1 MFKKLEKYPLFQ
13 VSDSGEVFSLVHAK
27 PVKSFVNGK
36 ILCVNVIEATGT
48 RKVVPL
54 LPLVLESFFEARE
67 YTGLNVHYIDGN
79 PHNLSVDNLY
89 FSSTE
94 GDFTFGKPASLVP
107 MLELPALST
116 GVFVAVSFDTDTK
129 VYVDKI
135 ECLLSSLQSGKT
147 ALIRSIDLN
156 GEAGTVDDLLPAVDG
171 KGDLWYV
178 LRTEDYLRLFGES
191 VEPTKYD
198 DAPDDTDVEIL

>member
-1 MFKKLEKYPLFQ
+1 MFKKLEKYPFFQ
-13 VSDSGEVFSLVHAK
+13 VSDSGEIFSLVHAK

-36 ILCVNVIEATGT
+36 VLCVNVIEATGA

-67 YTGLNVHYIDGN
+67 YAGLNVHYIDGN

-89 FSSTE
+89 FSRTE

-147 ALIRSIDLN
+147 ALTRSIDLN

-171 KGDLWYV
+171 NGDLWYV
-178 LRTEDYLRLFGES
+178 LRTEDYLRLFDES

-198 DAPDDTDVEIL
+198 DAPDDSDVEIL

>member
-1 MFKKLEKYPLFQ
+1 MFKKLEKYPFFQ
-13 VSDSGEVFSLVHAK
+13 VSDSGEIFSLVHAK

-36 ILCVNVIEATGT
+36 VLCVNVIEATGA

-67 YTGLNVHYIDGN
+67 YAGLNVHYIDGN

-94 GDFTFGKPASLVP
+94 CEFTLGKPVSLVP
-107 MLELPALST
+107 MLKLPALST

-135 ECLLSSLQSGKT
+135 ESLLSSLQSGKT
-147 ALIRSIDLN
+147 ALTRSINLN

-171 KGDLWYV
+171 NGDLWYV
-178 LRTEDYLRLFGES
+178 LRTEDYLRLFDES
-191 VEPTKYD
+191 VEPKYD